1 MRQRET
7 EMISG
12 TDHHLYIVYLRVKVC
27 SPLPASRGQY
37 YSPKSSPT
45 LAIDQF
51 CRMHVKM
58 LWVSRSAKRSTI
70 RPTYN
75 AIDVICNNILQVKN
89 ITTMYPAA
97 ASVKRAVTQ
106 SEPSFNVERV
116 NEEELQLS
124 VRTGAYANHA
134 A

>member
-1 MRQRET
+1 
-7 EMISG
+7 
-12 TDHHLYIVYLRVKVC
+12 
-27 SPLPASRGQY
+27 
-37 YSPKSSPT
+37 
-45 LAIDQF
+45 
-51 CRMHVKM
+51 MHVKM